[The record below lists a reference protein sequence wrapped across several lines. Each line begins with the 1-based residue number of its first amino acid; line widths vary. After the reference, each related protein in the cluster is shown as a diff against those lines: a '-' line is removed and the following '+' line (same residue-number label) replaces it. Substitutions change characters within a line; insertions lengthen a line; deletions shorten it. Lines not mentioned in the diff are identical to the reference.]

1 MNMTIEESYSRCLQ
15 LTREHYEN
23 FPVARLV
30 PREIRPHIA
39 AVYAFARVADD
50 MADEGWDQPNRPTP
64 SERVARL
71 EAYEEDLIAAA
82 QGKPCRDEYT
92 WIFKAL
98 ADTIERCGTP
108 LQLYRDLL
116 SAFKQDCTTLR
127 YESYEAV
134 LDYCRRSANPVGR
147 LVLILHKQT
156 KDIFFTWSDAICTG
170 LQLANFWQDVG
181 VDLRKDQRI
190 YIPEEDWK
198 RFGVDKS
205 MFEKETASPALR
217 ECIRF
222 QVDRTAALF
231 RKGTPLSEHLPF
243 PLSLEIRITRLGG
256 ETILEKIRQLN
267 YDTLARRPKI
277 HAFDKLALL
286 ARGLFHL

>member
-1 MNMTIEESYSRCLQ
+1 MTLEESYARCQQ
-15 LTREHYEN
+15 LARKHYEN

-30 PREIRPHIA
+30 PREIRPHIT
-39 AVYAFARVADD
+39 AVYAFARTADD
-50 MADEGWDQPNRPTP
+50 IADEGWDQADAPTP

-71 EAYEEDLIAAA
+71 EAYEEDLVAAA
-82 QGKPCRDEYT
+82 EGRPIRDEYA

-98 ADTIERCGTP
+98 ADTIERKGTP

-116 SAFKQDCTTLR
+116 SAFKQDCVTLR
-127 YESYEAV
+127 YETHDAV

-147 LVLILHKQT
+147 LVLILHAQT
-156 KDIFFTWSDAICTG
+156 KDIFFSWSDAICTG

-181 VDLRKDQRI
+181 VDLRKDRRI

-198 RFGVDKS
+198 RFGVEET
-205 MFEKETASPALR
+205 MFEQNTTPPAMR

-231 RKGTPLSEHLPF
+231 RQGLPLSEHLPF
-243 PLSLEIRITRLGG
+243 PLSLEIRLTRLGG
-256 ETILEKIRQLN
+256 ETILQKIRQLD
-267 YDTLARRPKI
+267 YDTLARRPRI
-277 HAFDKLALL
+277 HTFDKLTLL
-286 ARGLFHL
+286 AQGLFNL